1 MNLLEKEK
9 YCICYGNNDFTE
21 FMDIIKKYPLV
32 ELRLDKC
39 NFTIEQIKEA
49 LSTHSKIIITYRSKF
64 LSNEIMDMLI
74 QSINYGAAYIDLYI
88 EWDSK
93 AINTLI
99 KHARTNNTNIIL
111 SYHNFIETPAINE
124 LVNILRNCEG
134 LAPDIIKIAC
144 KANSFKDTA
153 TIISLYTK
161 INYTSPL
168 ENKDLKQEI
177 ISPLENKDLKQEI
190 ISPLE
195 NEDLKQEIIS
205 PLENK
210 DLKQEIISP
219 LERGLKGCVINNN
232 KTNKNKYQLIA
243 FSMGELGKISRLASL
258 FLGAPFI
265 YTSYEKGKE
274 TADGQ
279 MDIVSLKKIIELL
292 EYGS

>member
-195 NEDLKQEIIS
+195 
-205 PLENK
+205 
-210 DLKQEIISP
+210 
-219 LERGLKGCVINNN
+219 RGLKGCVINNN